1 MQIHE
6 PATLITDYL
15 LAVLALVLA
24 ILLGRR
30 SPPVARARHWF
41 TWALALI
48 GLSAAIG
55 GSYHGFAPNFGEPA
69 SGIWWW
75 FTLLTLML
83 VSAALAHSLTLELT
97 SGSGQPFVRAAI
109 LFKLVSFAAFA
120 VNKPLF
126 LVAIVDYGITLL
138 AWLVAALAGH
148 RPWKRDMLTAIALSG
163 IAAAVQQ
170 LQLAPS
176 HVFNHNDLYHVIQ
189 AFALMAFYRA
199 GRRLSF

>member
-15 LAVLALVLA
+15 LAVLAVVLA
-24 ILLGRR
+24 VLLRRR
-30 SPPVARARHWF
+30 SPPVAQARRWM
-41 TWALALI
+41 TVALALI

-69 SGIWWW
+69 AGMWWW
-75 FTLLTLML
+75 FTLLTLLL

-97 SGSGQPFVRAAI
+97 FGSGQPFVRAVI
-109 LFKLVSFAAFA
+109 VLKLVAFAAFA
-120 VNKPLF
+120 INKPLF
-126 LVAIVDYGITLL
+126 LVAVVDYGITLV
-138 AWLVAALAGH
+138 AWLAAALTGH
-148 RPWKRDMLTAIALSG
+148 RPWKRDMLMAIALSG

-176 HVFNHNDLYHVIQ
+176 RVFNHNDLYHVIQ
-189 AFALMAFYRA
+189 AFALITFYRA